1 MPASLLL
8 NYLNPLSRRL
18 RARAVPSDAGPV
30 LARERL
36 PHVTPYDPRRPEIID
51 WIDSLPPE
59 SELIVRLA
67 MRATFEGCRADGDWS
82 ARVDALI
89 ADLAP
94 DGKRLARILREADRF
109 AQTLLASYDAKG

>member
-1 MPASLLL
+1 MPSSALL
-8 NYLNPLSRRL
+8 NYLTPLSRRL
-18 RARAVPSDAGPV
+18 RTRSVSSESVPV
-30 LARERL
+30 LPRERL
-36 PHVTPYDPRRPEIID
+36 PHVKAYDPRRPEIID

-94 DGKRLARILREADRF
+94 DEKRLARILREADRF
-109 AQTLLASYDAKG
+109 AQTLLASYDAKD